1 MARVSSVACGA
12 VPACFITLAPGVR
25 VRSRRR
31 EDRRAALRSPRGPHR
46 GAGSRGGPLPR
57 PRLCGESP
65 RPSLSSEPL
74 DVLAPEDPMTVS
86 EADRNERALV
96 GETSSVFLGQLQD
109 PRGFPKGDE
118 LAR

>member
-1 MARVSSVACGA
+1 
-12 VPACFITLAPGVR
+12 
-25 VRSRRR
+25 
-31 EDRRAALRSPRGPHR
+31 
-46 GAGSRGGPLPR
+46 
-57 PRLCGESP
+57 
-65 RPSLSSEPL
+65 
-74 DVLAPEDPMTVS
+74 MTVS